1 MSNLSEIH
9 AFNLSHAPTYTN
21 PVAVFVGGTSGIGQ
35 GMAEAFAKL
44 TNGKATII
52 IVGRNKTSAESIIS
66 KLHKSSENPE
76 DSVYEFV
83 SCDVTLMRNVV
94 AASKEIL
101 SKHHKV
107 NFLVLTTGFFS
118 AAGYEATEE
127 GLERKLAVSYYS
139 RWKFIHELLP
149 ALNNSKTA
157 GEDAKVLAVLGAGR
171 GREIDMDDLGLKKN
185 YTLKNA
191 AFAAPRYNDLMIEG
205 YGKRYPNLTFIH
217 AYPGTVRTNFAAS
230 AENTAMRIAAPLIN
244 ILLWPFSISPAECA
258 EYMWHGIFSYTDG
271 PFLRGP
277 KSESLADKLNSGPA
291 NQADQL
297 WEHTVASTTI
307 SDATAA

>member
-1 MSNLSEIH
+1 MANLSEIRTLN
-9 AFNLSHAPTYTN
+9 ASLSPKYNN

-35 GMAEAFAKL
+35 GMAEAFARL
-44 TNGKATII
+44 TNGKSTII
-52 IVGRNKTSAESIIS
+52 IVGRNKAAAESIIS
-66 KLHKSSENPE
+66 NLPRSSDNPN

-101 SKHHKV
+101 SNHHKI
-107 NFLVLTTGFFS
+107 NFLVLSTGFFS

-127 GLERKLAVSYYS
+127 GIERKLAVSYYA

-149 ALNNSKTA
+149 GLNNSKNA

-185 YTLKNA
+185 YSLKNS
-191 AFAAPRYNDLMIEG
+191 AFAAPRYNDLMVEA
-205 YGKRYPNLTFIH
+205 YAKRYPDLTFIH

-230 AENTAMRIAAPLIN
+230 AESTAIRIAAPLIN
-244 ILLWPFSISPAECA
+244 LLLRPFSVSPAECA
-258 EYMWHGIFSYTDG
+258 EYMWHGVFSYTKG
-271 PFLRGP
+271 PFLMGP
-277 KSESLADKLNSGPA
+277 KGDSLADKLHTGPED
-291 NQADQL
+291 QADKL
-297 WEHTVASTTI
+297 WEHTVASTTLA
-307 SDATAA
+307 DDTAA